1 MAIRSEVFGGVVLTG
16 KDAAAFE
23 RQVKR
28 EAVPAAAQRTL
39 ARGDELLSRFKE
51 SERSAAK
58 E

>member
-16 KDAAAFE
+16 KDAVAFE

-28 EAVPAAAQRTL
+28 DRVPAAAQRTL

-51 SERSAAK
+51 SEKAAPK